1 LGGDAKSAAHGP
13 HLDVRDRPRSTLSR
27 RCTVSSADVRPLSK
41 QTSNDPLY
49 RRVQAEVR
57 LLDYSQ
63 TTLPKKIRTMSAGPQ
78 SPVLTFTKVPATSAQ
93 PAI

>member
-1 LGGDAKSAAHGP
+1 MTTACSLELTRARVLWEDDRANERGGVFLPDAGAE
-13 HLDVRDRPRSTLSR
+13 
-27 RCTVSSADVRPLSK
+27 

-49 RRVQAEVR
+49 RHGQAEVR
-57 LLDYSQ
+57 LSDYSQ
-63 TTLPKKIRTMSAGPQ
+63 TTLPKKIRAMSAGPQ